1 MAWRLPLELGR
12 PKAQSGVMLRPIR
25 LVLSD
30 PALRLAAILLVLFGA
45 HAATMGP
52 YVSALAIKVF
62 GLSDRAYSG
71 VLMVASVLSVSASV
85 GLGILADQR
94 ANRRAIALGTSAML
108 IVGSGLVLA
117 GDNWVVF
124 VIANALILPLSASI
138 FGQLFALSRLAASTH
153 PAEDRPAI
161 LSTLRAL
168 FALPWVVVLPIWS
181 VVFDR
186 GAAMTSIYP
195 VTLTLGAT
203 ILALTFL
210 FWPRDG
216 ATRWPD
222 PKSGLTFR
230 QSLHE
235 MANLP
240 ILARV
245 VALGTINGSIM
256 LYLVVMGLVFEATP
270 GRGAAD
276 TALYA
281 GLMAGLEVP
290 FMLALPL
297 VLGRIERTTMIWIGA
312 ALYAT
317 HLGLLP
323 LLAPTPYVWF
333 LALPGAIGG
342 AVVLTQPMAYLQD
355 LLSNRPGAGASLMAL
370 QKLAGDGFSAAIF
383 AIGTA
388 IAGYE
393 LAAAAGALLGV
404 AGAGVLWAMDRRAAR
419 S

>member
-1 MAWRLPLELGR
+1 MFAPF
-12 PKAQSGVMLRPIR
+12 RPIIK
-25 LVLSD
+25 D
-30 PALRLAAILLVLFGA
+30 PALRLAAVLLVLFGA
-45 HAATMGP
+45 HAATMAP

-62 GLSDRAYSG
+62 GLSDSAYSA
-71 VLMVASVLSVSASV
+71 VLLVASVLSVSASV

-108 IVGSGLVLA
+108 IAGSGLVLA
-117 GDNWVVF
+117 GDNAVVF

-153 PAEDRPAI
+153 PERDRPAI

-168 FALPWVVVLPIWS
+168 FALPWLMVLPIWA
-181 VVFDR
+181 VVFDH
-186 GAAMTSIYP
+186 GAPLTAIYP
-195 VTLTLGAT
+195 VTLTLG
-203 ILALTFL
+203 ILIVALTL
-210 FWPRDG
+210 AFWPRDG

-230 QSLHE
+230 QSLRE

-240 ILARV
+240 ILSRV
-245 VALGTINGSIM
+245 VALGTINGAVM
-256 LYLVVMGLVFEATP
+256 LYLVVMGLVFAATP
-270 GRGAAD
+270 GRGASD

-281 GLMAGLEVP
+281 GLLAGLEVP
-290 FMLALPL
+290 FMLALPIL
-297 VLGRIERTTMIWIGA
+297 VGRVSRTSLIWVGA
-312 ALYAT
+312 ALYAL

-323 LLAPTPYVWF
+323 LLAPTPYVW
-333 LALPGAIGG
+333 LLTIPGAAGG

-370 QKLAGDGFSAAIF
+370 QKLAGDAFSAAVF

-388 IAGYE
+388 LAGYE

-404 AGAGVLWAMDRRAAR
+404 IGAGALWAMDRRAAR

>member
-1 MAWRLPLELGR
+1 MFAPF
-12 PKAQSGVMLRPIR
+12 RPIIK
-25 LVLSD
+25 D
-30 PALRLAAILLVLFGA
+30 PALRLAAVLLVLFGA
-45 HAATMGP
+45 HAATMAP
-52 YVSALAIKVF
+52 YVSALAIRVF
-62 GLSDRAYSG
+62 GLSDSAYSA
-71 VLMVASVLSVSASV
+71 VLLVASVLSVSASV

-108 IVGSGLVLA
+108 IAGSGLVLA
-117 GDNWVVF
+117 GDNAVVF

-153 PAEDRPAI
+153 PERDRPAI

-168 FALPWVVVLPIWS
+168 FALPWLMVLPIWA
-181 VVFDR
+181 VVFDH
-186 GAAMTSIYP
+186 GAPLTAIYP
-195 VTLTLGAT
+195 VTLTLG
-203 ILALTFL
+203 ILIVALTL
-210 FWPRDG
+210 AFWPRDG

-230 QSLHE
+230 QSLRE

-240 ILARV
+240 ILSRV
-245 VALGTINGSIM
+245 VALGTINGAVM
-256 LYLVVMGLVFEATP
+256 LYLVVMGLVFAATP
-270 GRGAAD
+270 GRGASD

-281 GLMAGLEVP
+281 GLLAGLEVP
-290 FMLALPL
+290 FMLALPVL
-297 VLGRIERTTMIWIGA
+297 VGRVSRTSLIWVGA
-312 ALYAT
+312 ALYAL

-323 LLAPTPYVWF
+323 LLAPTPFVW
-333 LALPGAIGG
+333 LLTIPGAAGG

-370 QKLAGDGFSAAIF
+370 QKLAGDAFSAAVF

-388 IAGYE
+388 LAGYE

-404 AGAGVLWAMDRRAAR
+404 IGAGALWAMDRRAAR